1 LKYSHHRSTCAI
13 AVSIDFLGDKWSLL
27 VLRDMLLHRKTTVK
41 EFLNSKEKIASNVLA
56 SRLANLAN
64 DGLIYKLNPRGTK
77 KSAIYLATPKG
88 ISSLKVIIELYL
100 FSIGDLLET
109 QLDESQLSIK
119 AAVLKNKD
127 LFIQSRQ
134 KLYSEFVSQI
144 QVGMIENQEPN
155 SV

>member
-1 LKYSHHRSTCAI
+1 
-13 AVSIDFLGDKWSLL
+13 
-27 VLRDMLLHRKTTVK
+27 M
-41 EFLNSKEKIASNVLA
+41 LA